1 MDHSHQ
7 YEIEARLVEA
17 WRSHRK
23 IHAEATIAVREAS
36 RAATEAIFAA
46 HQSGMS
52 AEQIA
57 EVLKVGLGAIRHRLQ
72 DAQRTLVSDHV

>member
-23 IHAEATIAVREAS
+23 IHTEATIAV
-36 RAATEAIFAA
+36 
-46 HQSGMS
+46 G
-52 AEQIA
+52 
-57 EVLKVGLGAIRHRLQ
+57 KRHEPPPKLFLPPIKQ
-72 DAQRTLVSDHV
+72 A